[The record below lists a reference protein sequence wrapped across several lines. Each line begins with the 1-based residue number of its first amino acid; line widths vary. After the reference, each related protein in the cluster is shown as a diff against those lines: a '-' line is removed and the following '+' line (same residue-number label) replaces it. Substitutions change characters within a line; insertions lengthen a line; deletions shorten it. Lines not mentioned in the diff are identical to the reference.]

1 MGLQTLSLTVGLC
14 LSKEGDMRD
23 GRTNDRGATP
33 KPLPKALKVAAA
45 VAGTVAVAAPQM
57 HEVAQL
63 VAAIGPKRW
72 LHL

>member
-1 MGLQTLSLTVGLC
+1 MGFQTLSLTVGLC

-23 GRTNDRGATP
+23 GRSHDRGAIP
-33 KPLPKALKVAAA
+33 RPLPKAMKVAAA

-63 VAAIGPKRW
+63 VMSVNPKRW
-72 LHL
+72 NVF